1 MCCQQIGKKNGIHG
15 TDICIWYIAIL
26 KNGDIKCLN
35 SECIN
40 RRSNG
45 NDIFFILKELF
56 VKFMNI
62 SLDFQQQF
70 SNFSWTS
77 LKTEEC
83 AFRRFLKIIWKH

>member
-45 NDIFFILKELF
+45 NDIFFYSERIVRQIYEYF
-56 VKFMNI
+56 TGFPTTI
-62 SLDFQQQF
+62 FEFFLDF
-70 SNFSWTS
+70 T
-77 LKTEEC
+77 
-83 AFRRFLKIIWKH
+83 